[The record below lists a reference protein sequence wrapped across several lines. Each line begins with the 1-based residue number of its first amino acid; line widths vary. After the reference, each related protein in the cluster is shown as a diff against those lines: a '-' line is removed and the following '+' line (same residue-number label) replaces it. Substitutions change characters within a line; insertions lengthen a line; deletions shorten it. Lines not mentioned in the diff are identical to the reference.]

1 MNPTTS
7 TITTLLEE
15 HIGVGRINPDD
26 SVYEYGFNS
35 IMFIEF
41 VTHLENTF
49 KVSLDL
55 NKFTEI
61 DETTTVK
68 KLATMFSTAIEELYV
83 Q

>member
-1 MNPTTS
+1 MSPTTDN
-7 TITTLLEE
+7 IITLLEE
-15 HIGVGRINPDD
+15 HIGIGRINPDD

-41 VTHLENTF
+41 VSHLESTF

-55 NKFTEI
+55 NDFTEI
-61 DETTTVK
+61 DEATTVK
-68 KLATMFSTAIEELYV
+68 KLATMFSTGIEQLYV